1 MNNEDTYIEVPK
13 HALDSFARRI
23 LPEIQRFF
31 ESEEG
36 KREFEAWQA
45 EQVKTNDVINNSVKK
60 ERN

>member
-1 MNNEDTYIEVPK
+1 MKNNNDLEIEVPK
-13 HALDSFARRI
+13 YALESFARRI

-36 KREFEAWQA
+36 KQEFEAWKA
-45 EQVKTNDVINNSVKK
+45 EQEENNYIEN